1 LNNLLYETKEKM
13 QEGGMR
19 MIVYTG
25 ENEVKLVQSVASAS
39 TLISSLTGEIK
50 EYIIS
55 KFPKNLFKSVY
66 IDTAETVTAQ
76 NRNAKFNSNLNKIQY
91 PNLSI
96 TPQISLDN
104 PIEGTEKSP
113 HQSSPNLYLRTNMRE
128 AYRKLMVDPAKKVQ
142 MYYTNDYI
150 TTNFNFRI
158 TMNKFIQNVDMAHYI
173 KSNFQMGFFQF
184 LNGRYLNTE
193 IPKSFIKIIG
203 GALNYDI
210 NDAEQRD
217 ALRMY
222 LISTSRGEDYV
233 KMKTNLSTGK
243 VGFFVNERANFLVL
257 VTDLDAPGSIT
268 RDQMSEGEYVI
279 NFRVQVSAWLP
290 NAFIM
295 SVNRDLYL
303 SLNGELIAEVTNPE
317 TTQIDDGI
325 YSLTLFSVR
334 LDKKDAIYFRNSQ
347 NQTVIGELA
356 YHEVFTF
363 DITRPLDEIF
373 FVDLVAGGL

>member
-1 LNNLLYETKEKM
+1 
-13 QEGGMR
+13 
-19 MIVYTG
+19 MIVYPG
-25 ENEVKLVQSVASAS
+25 NDEIKLVQSVASAS
-39 TLISSLTGEIK
+39 TLISSLTGDIK

-55 KFPKNLFKSVY
+55 KFPKNFFKSIY

-76 NRNAKFNSNLNKIQY
+76 NRNAKYNANLNKIQY
-91 PNLSI
+91 PNMAI

-128 AYRKLMVDPAKKVQ
+128 NYRKMMVDPEKKMQ

-158 TMNKFIQNVDMAHYI
+158 TTNKYIQNIDMAHYI

-184 LNGRYLNTE
+184 LNERYLDTE
-193 IPKSFIKIIG
+193 IPKSFIKIVS

-210 NDAEQRD
+210 NDSQQRD
-217 ALRMY
+217 ELRLY
-222 LISTSRGEDYV
+222 LISTSRREDYI

-243 VGFFVNERANFLVL
+243 IGFFINERANFLVL
-257 VTDLDAPGSIT
+257 ATDLDAPGSII
-268 RDQMSEGEYVI
+268 REQMSEGEYVI

-295 SVNRDLYL
+295 SVDSDLYY
-303 SLNGELIAEVTNPE
+303 SLNPTLLREIENPTE
-317 TTQIDDGI
+317 PEQYDGFLSI
-325 YSLTLFSVR
+325 PLFSV
-334 LDKKDAIYFRNSQ
+334 LLNKKDAIYFQNSQ
-347 NQTVIGELA
+347 NQAVIGELV
-356 YHEVFTF
+356 YHNVFTY
-363 DITRPLDEIF
+363 DVTQPLDEIF
-373 FVDLVAGGL
+373 LGEIVVGDS

>member
-1 LNNLLYETKEKM
+1 
-13 QEGGMR
+13 

-66 IDTAETVTAQ
+66 IDTAETITAQ

-158 TMNKFIQNVDMAHYI
+158 TMNKFIQNIDMAHYI

-317 TTQIDDGI
+317 TTQMDDGI

-356 YHEVFTF
+356 YHEVFTY
-363 DITRPLDEIF
+363 DITKPLDEIF
-373 FVDLVAGGL
+373 FGELVAGGL